1 MTNENWI
8 TKKLDAF
15 KEKKLVRHINSFDT
29 TGGIIFQKNKR
40 VLNFSTN
47 DYLNLYNLI
56 LKNFQNH

>member
-1 MTNENWI
+1 MNENWI

-15 KEKKLVRHINSFDT
+15 KEKKLVRHMNSFDT

-47 DYLNLYNLI
+47 DYLN
-56 LKNFQNH
+56 QSNHPPVK